1 MKRDVM
7 RKWVKALRS
16 GKYKQTIGKLK
27 NEDGYCCL
35 GVLCDIKAKEQKKKF
50 NGIGDEN
57 KDVLSVTQMKW
68 AGMKTKT
75 GRCGK
80 NELTNMNDYEG
91 RSFAYIAHFIEAN
104 YKKL

>member
-16 GKYKQTIGKLK
+16 GKYKQTTGVLK
-27 NEDGYCCL
+27 NELGYCCL

-50 NGIGDEN
+50 NGIGDEDE
-57 KDVLSVTQMKW
+57 DVLSVTQMKW
-68 AGMKTKT
+68 AGMKTKD
-75 GRCGK
+75 GKCGNNK
-80 NELTNMNDYEG
+80 LTFMNDYKG
-91 RSFAYIAHFIEAN
+91 RSFAYIADFIEAN